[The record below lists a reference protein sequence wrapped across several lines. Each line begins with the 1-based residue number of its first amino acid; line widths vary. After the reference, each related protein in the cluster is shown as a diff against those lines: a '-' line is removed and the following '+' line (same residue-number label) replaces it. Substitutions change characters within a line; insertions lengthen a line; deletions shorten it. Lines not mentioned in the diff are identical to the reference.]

1 MASLIRRFG
10 KLLRF
15 VRPLSRKAKAGYTEE
30 VLYAGWVD
38 TLPPKL
44 NTARPK

>member
-1 MASLIRRFG
+1 MTFIRRIFWF
-10 KLLRF
+10 L
-15 VRPLSRKAKAGYTEE
+15 RPLRKAKAGYTEE

-44 NTARPK
+44 NTRRK

>member
-1 MASLIRRFG
+1 MTIIRRIFWF
-10 KLLRF
+10 L
-15 VRPLSRKAKAGYTEE
+15 RPLRKAKAGYTEE

-44 NTARPK
+44 NTRRK